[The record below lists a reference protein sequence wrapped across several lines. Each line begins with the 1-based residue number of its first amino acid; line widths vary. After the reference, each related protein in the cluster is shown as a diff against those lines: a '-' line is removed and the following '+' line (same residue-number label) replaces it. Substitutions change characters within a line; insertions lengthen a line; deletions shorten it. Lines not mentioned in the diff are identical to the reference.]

1 MPNQDTK
8 TTRNIPL
15 ILGAASLAACG
26 GGDVSPGDFAAA
38 LVPRCTTSI
47 VVDDQLAQTQ
57 VALTKLGELVSLATD
72 DSSGAPQ
79 PFSAEGDCGGWVFF
93 TPQPG
98 TDILTTDYDVD
109 MQDYCVT
116 TAEENLRFNGQLGA
130 QEISRETEQGTLV
143 SELHTSFT
151 DLYTYQGEEIF
162 RLSLEGGKV
171 IYGRPTESRPLPPT
185 SVSPD
190 VVTITRFMI
199 SQESAGITNYLND
212 FSGKRWEE
220 DGLNTLLVTGGRY
233 TYGYS
238 GATFRLDSDSTPLL
252 FDPSTGEWLEGTL
265 ILLSDKYP
273 RTEITPTDTPGEYQL
288 VVPASP
294 GGSEAD
300 CGVAEAISGP

>member
-1 MPNQDTK
+1 MPNQDSK
-8 TTRNIPL
+8 AARNIPL

-47 VVDDQLAQTQ
+47 LVDDQLAQTQ
-57 VALTKLGELVSLATD
+57 VALTKLGELISLATD
-72 DSSGAPQ
+72 DSSGTPQ

-93 TPQPG
+93 TPQAG
-98 TDILTTDYDVD
+98 DEALVTDYLVD

-116 TAEENLRFNGQLGA
+116 TAEESLRFNGQFAA
-130 QEISRETEQGTLV
+130 QELSRETEEGTLV

-171 IYGRPTESRPLPPT
+171 VYGRPTDGRPLPPT
-185 SVSPD
+185 PASPD
-190 VVTITRFMI
+190 LLTLSRMEIN
-199 SQESAGITNYLND
+199 QESAGITNYLNA
-212 FSGKRWEE
+212 FSGKLWEQ

-233 TYGYS
+233 TYGFS
-238 GATFRLDSDSTPLL
+238 GATFRLDNDSTPLL
-252 FDPSTGEWLEGTL
+252 LDPTTGEWLDGTL

-273 RTEITPTDTPGEYQL
+273 RTEISPTGTPGEYQL

-294 GGSEAD
+294 GSSDDD
-300 CGVAEAISGP
+300 CGVAEALSGP